1 MDLFDDQPTPVLMV
15 AGVDEVGRGPLAG
28 PVIAAA
34 VILDPSRPITGLR
47 DSKKLSAARR
57 AELAEIIESQALA
70 VGIGRAEVAE
80 IDLLNIL
87 RASLL
92 AMERAVA
99 NLALQPDVVYVDG
112 NITPTLAMP
121 AVAIVGGDDRV
132 ASISAASIVAKVIRD
147 REMDRAAAHHPN
159 YGFERHKGYA
169 TAAHL
174 EALERFGP
182 SPLHRHELRAGPR
195 VDFRG
200 ERRGDVRKR
209 DLTRWAAASSI
220 SKSIP
225 STRSPTVS

>member
-1 MDLFDDQPTPVLMV
+1 MDLFDDQPTPVLML

-47 DSKKLSAARR
+47 DSKKLTAARR

-99 NLALQPDVVYVDG
+99 NLSLQPDVVYVDG

-147 REMDRAAAHHPN
+147 REMDRAAAHYPN

-182 SPLHRHELRAGPR
+182 SPLHRMSFAPIR
-195 VDFRG
+195 V
-200 ERRGDVRKR
+200 
-209 DLTRWAAASSI
+209 
-220 SKSIP
+220 
-225 STRSPTVS
+225 STFESNALVIFESEI

>member
-1 MDLFDDQPTPVLMV
+1 MDLFDDQPTPVLML

-47 DSKKLSAARR
+47 DSKKLTAARR

-70 VGIGRAEVAE
+70 VGVGRAEVAE

-147 REMDRAAAHHPN
+147 REMDRAAAHYPN

-182 SPLHRHELRAGPR
+182 SPLHRMSFAPIR
-195 VDFRG
+195 V
-200 ERRGDVRKR
+200 
-209 DLTRWAAASSI
+209 
-220 SKSIP
+220 
-225 STRSPTVS
+225 STFETNAVVMFETEA

>member
-1 MDLFDDQPTPVLMV
+1 MDLFDDQPMPILIF

-28 PVIAAA
+28 PVVAAA
-34 VILDPSRPITGLR
+34 VILDPLRPISGLR
-47 DSKKLSAARR
+47 DSKKLTAPRR
-57 AELAEIIESQALA
+57 AELAQIIEEQALA
-70 VGIGRAEVAE
+70 IGVGRAEVAE

-112 NITPTLAMP
+112 NTTPSLSVP
-121 AVAIVGGDDRV
+121 AVAVVGGDDRV

-147 REMDRAAAHHPN
+147 REMDRAAAHFPN

-174 EALERFGP
+174 EALARFGP
-182 SPLHRHELRAGPR
+182 SPLHRRSFAPIREGSSESA
-195 VDFRG
+195 VVMFENDF
-200 ERRGDVRKR
+200 
-209 DLTRWAAASSI
+209 
-220 SKSIP
+220 
-225 STRSPTVS
+225 

>member
-1 MDLFDDQPTPVLMV
+1 MDLFDDQPMPILML

-28 PVIAAA
+28 PVVAAA
-34 VILDPSRPITGLR
+34 VILDPSRPIAGLR
-47 DSKKLSAARR
+47 DSKKLTAARR
-57 AELAEIIESQALA
+57 SELAEIIEAQALA

-99 NLALQPDVVYVDG
+99 NLTLQPDVVYVDG
-112 NITPTLAMP
+112 NATPCLSMP
-121 AVAIVGGDDRV
+121 AVAVIGGDDRV

-147 REMDRAAAHHPN
+147 REMDRAAAHYPN

-182 SPLHRHELRAGPR
+182 SPLHRRSFSPIRLPDADAVVVMFENEL
-195 VDFRG
+195 
-200 ERRGDVRKR
+200 
-209 DLTRWAAASSI
+209 
-220 SKSIP
+220 
-225 STRSPTVS
+225 

>member
-1 MDLFDDQPTPVLMV
+1 MDLFDDQPTPVLML

-28 PVIAAA
+28 PVVAAA

-47 DSKKLSAARR
+47 DSKKLTAARR
-57 AELAEIIESQALA
+57 AELAEIIEAQALA
-70 VGIGRAEVAE
+70 VGVGRAEVAE

-147 REMDRAAAHHPN
+147 REMDRAAAHYPN

-182 SPLHRHELRAGPR
+182 SPLHRMSFAPIR
-195 VDFRG
+195 V
-200 ERRGDVRKR
+200 
-209 DLTRWAAASSI
+209 
-220 SKSIP
+220 
-225 STRSPTVS
+225 STFEANAVVMFETEA

>member
-47 DSKKLSAARR
+47 DSKKLTAARR

-182 SPLHRHELRAGPR
+182 SPLHRTSFAPIR
-195 VDFRG
+195 V
-200 ERRGDVRKR
+200 
-209 DLTRWAAASSI
+209 SI
-220 SKSIP
+220 SEANAVVMFESEI
-225 STRSPTVS
+225 

>member
-1 MDLFDDQPTPVLMV
+1 ML

-47 DSKKLSAARR
+47 DSKKLTAARR

-99 NLALQPDVVYVDG
+99 NLAVQPDVVYVDG
-112 NITPTLAMP
+112 NVTPKLAMP
-121 AVAIVGGDDRV
+121 AVAIIGGDDRV

-147 REMDRAAAHHPN
+147 REMDRAAAHYPN

-182 SPLHRHELRAGPR
+182 SPLHRLSFAPIRESMN
-195 VDFRG
+195 
-200 ERRGDVRKR
+200 E
-209 DLTRWAAASSI
+209 
-220 SKSIP
+220 P
-225 STRSPTVS
+225 SAVVMFENEI

>member
-1 MDLFDDQPTPVLMV
+1 MDLFDDQPTPVLML

-47 DSKKLSAARR
+47 DSKKLTAARR
-57 AELAEIIESQALA
+57 AELAEIIEAQALA
-70 VGIGRAEVAE
+70 VGVGRAEVAE

-99 NLALQPDVVYVDG
+99 NLAVQPDVVYVDG

-147 REMDRAAAHHPN
+147 REMDRAAAHYPN

-182 SPLHRHELRAGPR
+182 SPLHRMSFAPIR
-195 VDFRG
+195 V
-200 ERRGDVRKR
+200 
-209 DLTRWAAASSI
+209 
-220 SKSIP
+220 
-225 STRSPTVS
+225 STFESNAVVMFESEI

>member
-1 MDLFDDQPTPVLMV
+1 MDLFDDQPMPILIL

-34 VILDPSRPITGLR
+34 VILDPARPIGGLR
-47 DSKKLSAARR
+47 DSKKLTAARR

-70 VGIGRAEVAE
+70 VGVGRAEVEE
-80 IDLLNIL
+80 IDALNIL

-99 NLALQPDVVYVDG
+99 GLALQPDVVYVDG
-112 NITPTLAMP
+112 NIIPSLAMP
-121 AVAIVGGDDRV
+121 AVGVIGGDDRV

-147 REMDRAAAHHPN
+147 REMDRAAAHYPN
-159 YGFERHKGYA
+159 YGFEKHKGYA

-182 SPLHRHELRAGPR
+182 SPLHRRSFAPIRETPPQHLAGAM
-195 VDFRG
+195 FG
-200 ERRGDVRKR
+200 EG
-209 DLTRWAAASSI
+209 
-220 SKSIP
+220 
-225 STRSPTVS
+225 

>member
-1 MDLFDDQPTPVLMV
+1 MDLFDDQPMPILIL

-34 VILDPSRPITGLR
+34 VILDPARPISGLR
-47 DSKKLSAARR
+47 DSKKLTAGRR

-70 VGIGRAEVAE
+70 VGIGRAEVEE
-80 IDLLNIL
+80 IDSLNIL
-87 RASLL
+87 RATLL

-112 NITPTLAMP
+112 NITPSLAMP
-121 AVAIVGGDDRV
+121 AVAVIGGDDRV

-147 REMDRAAAHHPN
+147 REMDRAAAHFPN
-159 YGFERHKGYA
+159 YGFEKHKGYA

-182 SPLHRHELRAGPR
+182 SPLHRRSFAPIRETPPQHSVAAM
-195 VDFRG
+195 FG
-200 ERRGDVRKR
+200 ER
-209 DLTRWAAASSI
+209 
-220 SKSIP
+220 
-225 STRSPTVS
+225 

>member
-1 MDLFDDQPTPVLMV
+1 MDLFDDQPMPILMV

-47 DSKKLSAARR
+47 DSKKLTAARR
-57 AELAEIIESQALA
+57 AELAAIIEAQALA
-70 VGIGRAEVAE
+70 IGIGRAEVAE

-92 AMERAVA
+92 AMERAVG
-99 NLALQPDVVYVDG
+99 NLAFQPDVVYVDG
-112 NITPTLAMP
+112 NVTPNLAMP
-121 AVAIVGGDDRV
+121 AVAVVGGDDRV

-147 REMDRAAAHHPN
+147 REMDRAAAHYPN

-174 EALERFGP
+174 EALDRFGP
-182 SPLHRHELRAGPR
+182 SPLHRRSFAPIRAVIG
-195 VDFRG
+195 
-200 ERRGDVRKR
+200 
-209 DLTRWAAASSI
+209 SSAVVMFEN
-220 SKSIP
+220 
-225 STRSPTVS
+225 RA

>member
-1 MDLFDDQPTPVLMV
+1 MDLFDDQPTPVLML

-47 DSKKLSAARR
+47 DSKKLTAARR
-57 AELAEIIESQALA
+57 AELAEIIEAQALA

-99 NLALQPDVVYVDG
+99 NLAVQPDVVYVDG

-147 REMDRAAAHHPN
+147 REMDRAAAHYPN

-182 SPLHRHELRAGPR
+182 SPLHRTSFAPIR
-195 VDFRG
+195 V
-200 ERRGDVRKR
+200 
-209 DLTRWAAASSI
+209 
-220 SKSIP
+220 
-225 STRSPTVS
+225 STFEANAVVMFESEI

>member
-1 MDLFDDQPTPVLMV
+1 MDLFDDQPTPVLML

-47 DSKKLSAARR
+47 DSKKLTAARR
-57 AELAEIIESQALA
+57 AELAEIIEAQALA

-99 NLALQPDVVYVDG
+99 NLAVQPDVVYVDG

-147 REMDRAAAHHPN
+147 REMDRAAAHYPN

-182 SPLHRHELRAGPR
+182 SPLHRMSFAPIR
-195 VDFRG
+195 V
-200 ERRGDVRKR
+200 
-209 DLTRWAAASSI
+209 
-220 SKSIP
+220 
-225 STRSPTVS
+225 STFEANAVVMFESEI

>member
-1 MDLFDDQPTPVLMV
+1 MDLFDDQPMPILVL

-34 VILDPSRPITGLR
+34 VILDPARPISGLR
-47 DSKKLSAARR
+47 DSKKLTAARR

-70 VGIGRAEVAE
+70 VGVGRAEVEE
-80 IDLLNIL
+80 IDELNIL
-87 RASLL
+87 RATLL

-112 NITPTLAMP
+112 NVTPNLAMP
-121 AVAIVGGDDRV
+121 AVAVIGGDDRV

-147 REMDRAAAHHPN
+147 REMDRAAAHYPN

-182 SPLHRHELRAGPR
+182 SPLHRRSFAPIRETTQGLSVAAM
-195 VDFRG
+195 FG
-200 ERRGDVRKR
+200 ER
-209 DLTRWAAASSI
+209 
-220 SKSIP
+220 
-225 STRSPTVS
+225 

>member
-1 MDLFDDQPTPVLMV
+1 MDLFDDQPTPVLML

-47 DSKKLSAARR
+47 DSKKLTAARR
-57 AELAEIIESQALA
+57 AELAEIIEAQALA
-70 VGIGRAEVAE
+70 VGVGRAEVAE

-99 NLALQPDVVYVDG
+99 NLAVQPDVVYVDG

-147 REMDRAAAHHPN
+147 REMDRAAAHYPN

-182 SPLHRHELRAGPR
+182 SPLHRTSFAPIR
-195 VDFRG
+195 V
-200 ERRGDVRKR
+200 
-209 DLTRWAAASSI
+209 
-220 SKSIP
+220 
-225 STRSPTVS
+225 STFESNAVVMFEAEI

>member
-28 PVIAAA
+28 PVVAAA

-47 DSKKLSAARR
+47 DSKKLTAARR

-70 VGIGRAEVAE
+70 VGVGRAEVAE

-147 REMDRAAAHHPN
+147 REMDRAAAHYPN

-182 SPLHRHELRAGPR
+182 SPLHRMSFAPIR
-195 VDFRG
+195 VSAF
-200 ERRGDVRKR
+200 EKNAVVMFE
-209 DLTRWAAASSI
+209 TEA
-220 SKSIP
+220 
-225 STRSPTVS
+225 

>member
-1 MDLFDDQPTPVLMV
+1 MDLFDDHPMPYLIV

-34 VILDPSRPITGLR
+34 VILDAAKPISGLR
-47 DSKKLSAARR
+47 DSKKLTAARR
-57 AELAEIIESQALA
+57 AELAQIIEAQALA
-70 VGIGRAEVAE
+70 VGVGRAEVAE

-99 NLALQPDVVYVDG
+99 NLGVRPDVVYVDG
-112 NITPTLAMP
+112 TFTPNVAMP
-121 AVAIVGGDDRV
+121 AVPVIGGDDRIK
-132 ASISAASIVAKVIRD
+132 AISAASIIAKVIRD

-174 EALERFGP
+174 EAITRFGP
-182 SPLHRHELRAGPR
+182 TDLHRRSFAPVRIAL
-195 VDFRG
+195 G
-200 ERRGDVRKR
+200 E
-209 DLTRWAAASSI
+209 
-220 SKSIP
+220 
-225 STRSPTVS
+225 STEVAMFENEF